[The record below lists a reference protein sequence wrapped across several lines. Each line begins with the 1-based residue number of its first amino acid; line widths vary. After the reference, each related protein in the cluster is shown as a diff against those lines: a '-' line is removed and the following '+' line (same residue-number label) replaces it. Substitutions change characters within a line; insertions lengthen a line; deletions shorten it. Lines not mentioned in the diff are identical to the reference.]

1 MNIVVLT
8 LLLLVFLQTCKK
20 DDKEVPAPPKVT
32 RDTVWV
38 VKDSVIHSKPQIIE
52 RISVP
57 IEYWST
63 EYLPDTNYDK
73 LLKQYTELAEKF
85 LASNIQKDSVKIDSI
100 GYVSVTDTVSRNL
113 IIGRTTSY
121 NLKYPIIKET
131 ITLPEKKRNQIYVGG
146 LLQGNSAAVL
156 NQITAAAL
164 LKTKKDQIYG
174 ATVGIDTR
182 GQILYGGQIYWKL
195 KLKK

>member
-1 MNIVVLT
+1 MNIVVF
-8 LLLLVFLQTCKK
+8 LLLLVVLLQTCKK
-20 DDKEVPAPPKVT
+20 DVKELHEPPKVV
-32 RDTVWV
+32 RDTVWF

-63 EYLPDTNYDK
+63 EYLPDTNHAK

-100 GYVSVTDTVSRNL
+100 GYVSIRDTVSRNL
-113 IIGRTTSY
+113 IVGRSTSY

-146 LLQGNSAAVL
+146 LLQGNTAAGL
-156 NQITAAAL
+156 NQIAAGAL
-164 LKTKKDQIYG
+164 FKTKKDQIYG

-182 GQILYGGQIYWKL
+182 GQILYGGQIYWKI